1 MESINPATGKKIK
14 SYAEFSVQKIQNIL
28 NQAQAAFQPWR
39 RQSFKERGQKM
50 KKAARILR
58 KNKERYARL
67 MADEM
72 GKPLAQGRS
81 EIEKCAWVCNFYAQE
96 AERYLSA
103 ELIKTDAA
111 KSFVAY
117 EPLGIVLA
125 VMPWNFPFWQVFR
138 CAAPTLM
145 AGNAILLKHASNVC
159 GCALAIE
166 EIFKDAGFP
175 DGLFRSLLIPGKKV
189 GRLIEHPLIQA
200 VTLTGSTQAGKSIAA
215 QAGAFVKKTVLELG
229 GNDPYIVL
237 ADADLEE
244 TVETCVASRLI
255 NGGQSCVAAKRFIV
269 VESIL
274 KKFTEKFV
282 EKMRAHFMGPPMS
295 PATTLGPLARRDLR
309 DQLHAQVEESV
320 KQGAKLLLGGK
331 IPQNPGAYYP
341 ATVLTNVRRGMPA
354 YGEELFGPA
363 AVILKAKNEQEAIRI
378 ANESIFGLGA
388 AVFTRDIKRGEQI
401 AAKEL
406 QAGCCFVNDF
416 VKSDP
421 RLPFGGIKQ
430 SGYGRELSIFG
441 IREFVNVKTVY
452 IK

>member
-14 SYAEFSVQKIQNIL
+14 SYPEFSSVKIQNIM
-28 NQAQAAFQPWR
+28 NQAQAAFQLWR
-39 RQSFKERGQKM
+39 RQSFKKRGQKM
-50 KKAARILR
+50 KKAGQILR
-58 KNKERYARL
+58 KNKEQYARL
-67 MADEM
+67 MAEEM
-72 GKPLAQGRS
+72 GKPLVQGRS
-81 EIEKCAWVCNFYAQE
+81 EVEKCAWVCDFYAQE
-96 AERYLSA
+96 AERYLSV
-103 ELIKTDAA
+103 ELIKTDAS

-117 EPLGIVLA
+117 EPLGIILA

-166 EIFKDAGFP
+166 EVFKEAEFP

-189 GRLIEHPLIQA
+189 GSLIEHPLIQA

-215 QAGAFVKKTVLELG
+215 QAGALVKKTVLELG
-229 GNDPYIVL
+229 GNDPYIIL
-237 ADADLEE
+237 ADADLEK
-244 TVETCVASRLI
+244 TIETCVASRMI

-274 KKFTEKFV
+274 KKFTEEFV

-295 PATTLGPLARRDLR
+295 PVTTLGPMARHDLR
-309 DQLHAQVEESV
+309 DQLHAQVQESI
-320 KQGAKLLLGGK
+320 KQGARLLLGGN
-331 IPQNPGAYYP
+331 IPENPGAYYP
-341 ATVLTNVRRGMPA
+341 PTVLTNVRRGMPA
-354 YGEELFGPA
+354 YEEELFGPV
-363 AVILKAKNEQEAIRI
+363 AVILKAKSEQEAITI
-378 ANESIFGLGA
+378 ANDTTFGLGA
-388 AVFTRDIKRGEQI
+388 AVFTRDVKRGERI
-401 AAKEL
+401 AAREL

-430 SGYGRELSIFG
+430 SGYGRELSSFG

-452 IK
+452 VK